1 MVILIVMNSILSNL
15 GPRYSRRNSTTPII
29 LGFLLLIIAI
39 AVLTYFLTRDD
50 EDKNKPEKT
59 PDLPTVSNVGVEKT
73 LNPDSSVPE
82 SSTSETYEIGGGKTE
97 TYQIEYY
104 EQFSDDEKKLLS
116 KNVDLT
122 VSWNNGTGFDNVTE
136 MIIKRKI
143 DGTEKKTITYIKSGS
158 SGDIQNFFI
167 SKQTGLS
174 LKFDNIG
181 DDGNAYSVVG
191 TNTISISVKIP
202 DPDNTTGTKTIE
214 IFPGTVTADIPVT
227 IGLGDLSSTL
237 EITSS
242 RSQMYYP
249 VTSSF
254 NINNLEISKDIYSI
268 KPSLTSS
275 SSFSQMLK
283 SKCDNNDTL
292 NTVNND
298 FHFIIPDT
306 SIPGKFKLQV
316 AKETGDGKWVKVCHT
331 TNQLALNDVSSG
343 ASIFELV
350 TSDKESEYGYS
361 YNKFMIKGNTTANDL
376 FMYVKV
382 ENSTPKLYMG
392 KIVDMGAD
400 EYESMDMLIG
410 PSGGQCGSGA
420 NKYKFYLWKKWS
432 SGYGYLSAT
441 SGFYMDSNVK
451 PFPTKDGET
460 EPARITIKQ
469 DPDNDNNVLMYSA
482 NGQVDGNDNNLRVF
496 TNNNTK
502 SPVAKTYFFDSDGNI
517 KDNHNIYCH
526 NGKEIKTLT
535 EFNKHIEPKP

>member
-1 MVILIVMNSILSNL
+1 MNSILSNL

-39 AVLTYFLTRDD
+39 AVLTYFITRDD
-50 EDKNKPEKT
+50 DDDDKNKLEKT

-97 TYQIEYY
+97 TYQIEYDTG
-104 EQFSDDEKKLLS
+104 EEFSDDEKKLLS

-143 DGTEKKTITYIKSGS
+143 DDTVKRTITYIKSGS
-158 SGDIQNFFI
+158 SDDIQKFFK

-181 DDGNAYSVVG
+181 NDGNMYSVVG
-191 TNTISISVKIP
+191 INTISISVKIP

-214 IFPGTVTADIPVT
+214 IFPGTAADVSVT

-249 VTSSF
+249 VTSAF

-268 KPSLTSS
+268 KPSLTSPIP
-275 SSFSQMLK
+275 FSQMLK
-283 SKCDNNDTL
+283 SECGNNDTL
-292 NTVNND
+292 NQVNND

-306 SIPGKFKLQV
+306 SKPGKFKLQV
-316 AKETGDGKWVKVCHT
+316 AKEDGDGKWVKVCT
-331 TNQLALNDVSSG
+331 SNQLAITSGSSG

-350 TSDKESEYGYS
+350 TSDKEPEYGSS
-361 YNKFMIKGNTTANDL
+361 YNKLMIRGSTSDDDDM
-376 FMYVKV
+376 FMYVKDSD
-382 ENSTPKLYMG
+382 STPKLYMG
-392 KIVDMGAD
+392 TVDNMNAD

-410 PSGGQCGSGA
+410 SSGDQCGSGA

-441 SGFYMDSNVK
+441 SGFYMDFKVK
-451 PFPTKDGET
+451 PFPTKDDET

-469 DPDNDNNVLMYSA
+469 DPDDDNNVLMYSA
-482 NGQVDGNDNNLRVF
+482 NGQVDGDDNNLRVF
-496 TNNNTK
+496 SNNNTK
-502 SPVAKTYFFDSDGNI
+502 SPVAKTYFFDSNGNI
-517 KDNHNIYCH
+517 KGDHNIYCH
-526 NGKEIKTLT
+526 NHKEIRTLT

>member
-1 MVILIVMNSILSNL
+1 MNSILSNL

-39 AVLTYFLTRDD
+39 AVVTYFITRDDDD
-50 EDKNKPEKT
+50 EDKNKPENT
-59 PDLPTVSNVGVEKT
+59 QGLPTVSNVGVEKT

-82 SSTSETYEIGGGKTE
+82 SPTTETYEIGGGKTE
-97 TYQIEYY
+97 TYQIEYNTG
-104 EQFSDDEKKLLS
+104 EEFSDDEKKLLS

-143 DGTEKKTITYIKSGS
+143 DGTVKRTITYIKSGS
-158 SGDIQNFFI
+158 SDDIQKYFK

-174 LKFDNIG
+174 LKFDNI
-181 DDGNAYSVVG
+181 DDGGNTYSVVG
-191 TNTISISVKIP
+191 KNTISISVKIP
-202 DPDNTTGTKTIE
+202 SEDDEIE
-214 IFPGTVTADIPVT
+214 LFPGTATADVPVD

-249 VTSSF
+249 VTSAF

-268 KPSLTSS
+268 KPSLTSIP
-275 SSFSQMLK
+275 FSKMLK
-283 SKCDNNDTL
+283 VECGSNDL
-292 NTVNND
+292 NIKEND

-306 SIPGKFKLQV
+306 SKPGKFKLQV
-316 AKETGDGKWVKVCHT
+316 AKEDGDGKWVKVCT
-331 TNQLALNDVSSG
+331 SNQLAITSGSSG

-350 TSDKESEYGYS
+350 TSDKEPEYGSS
-361 YNKFMIKGNTTANDL
+361 YNKLMIRGSTSDDDDMFMH
-376 FMYVKV
+376 VKDSD
-382 ENSTPKLYMG
+382 STPKLYMG
-392 KIVDMGAD
+392 TVDTMNAD

-410 PSGGQCGSGA
+410 SSGDQCGSGA

-441 SGFYMDSNVK
+441 SGFYMDLKVK

-502 SPVAKTYFFDSDGNI
+502 SPVAKTVFFDSNGNI

-526 NGKEIKTLT
+526 NHKEIRTLT